1 MVVRALLP
9 LSAAAAKPAGDP
21 FATSE
26 RRGDPL
32 DPRSQERPVLTEGDI
47 EYGREPSG
55 RLF

>member
-9 LSAAAAKPAGDP
+9 LSAAAAKPAGDR